1 MMESS
6 TVLNNNSLA
15 FIGLC
20 NEYCQTL
27 ESARET
33 ECDDFIAAMLRLLP
47 ASTSRQAT

>member
-33 ECDDFIAAMLRLLP
+33 ECDQE
-47 ASTSRQAT
+47 STACCFTAILT